1 MIESPWG
8 PPLDVLPALARE
20 EQALLDVL
28 GELDAAQWAAPVPD
42 LAAHILGSKLRR
54 LSRDRDGHHADPE
67 SPGEWVSACRVLSPE
82 VLFTLLV
89 DCSSQIVDLWKR
101 RDPDELDA
109 ASGVPV
115 WLASARDYT
124 EFWVLQQRIREAA
137 GVPLLDEP
145 EFVSPVVETF
155 MRTLPHAL
163 GESTAPK
170 GKRVS
175 YVVSGSAGGTWT
187 AARGADDWTLDQRP
201 PPRAPFASVSTDV
214 DTFWRLCTRAV
225 RPADVRD
232 RIIAAGDA
240 ELCEALLRVGG

>member
-1 MIESPWG
+1 MTESAWG

-28 GELDAAQWAAPVPD
+28 GELDAGQWTAPVPG

-54 LSRDRDGHHADPE
+54 LSRDRDGHRVDPE
-67 SPGEWVSACRVLSPE
+67 SPDEWVTACRVLSPE

-109 ASGVPV
+109 ESKLPV
-115 WLASARDYT
+115 WLASAREYT
-124 EFWVLQQRIREAA
+124 EFWVLQQRIRDAA
-137 GVPLLDEP
+137 GVPPLDGT
-145 EFVSPVVETF
+145 EFLAPVVDTF

-163 GESTAPK
+163 SESSAPK

-175 YVVSGSAGGTWT
+175 YVVPGPAGGTWT
-187 AARGADDWTLDQRP
+187 AVRGVEGWTLDRRP
-201 PPRAPFASVSTDV
+201 PPRAPFASVTTDP
-214 DTFWRLCTRAV
+214 DTFWRLSAGIL
-225 RPADVRD
+225 RPAD
-232 RIIAAGDA
+232 ALLTTTGDE
-240 ELCEALLRVGG
+240 ELCAAMLGLGW